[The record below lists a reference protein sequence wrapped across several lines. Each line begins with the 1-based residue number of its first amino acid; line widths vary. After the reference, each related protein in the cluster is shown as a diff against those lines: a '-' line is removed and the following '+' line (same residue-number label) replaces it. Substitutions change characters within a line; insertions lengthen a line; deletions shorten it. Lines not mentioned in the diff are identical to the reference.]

1 MQRIPESEGK
11 IHEGCLLIY
20 VAPQAIFAESLDLGA
35 FQAAYLSLLQRP
47 ADQRLIADWRLA
59 ALEPAEIAAWLKGE
73 QSCAEACVSPPS
85 LSDPLQALV
94 LDSFFNSAPDLLDA
108 YLDLELQ
115 AELAQTEVDSSYRQ
129 RLRGLLAADP
139 ILVSWRAQQQRLSV
153 SEQELQELAAEL
165 ASLQAEGQMV
175 REQLQAESQ
184 AMREKQQAE
193 VAKLLRELAESN
205 QLLTQSRAETEEQLA
220 RNGVLEQELQERVAE
235 LTRVQVEL
243 ADGHQLLTQSRAETE
258 EQRTRNE
265 VLEQEVKERVA
276 ELTKVQVELAD
287 GHQLLTQSR
296 AETEE
301 QRTRNEVLEQEVKER
316 VAELASLQAESLKVR
331 EQLQTEIQAMN
342 EQMRHVQEELEHYFF
357 AHQQAD
363 DKNKDLVDQFQ
374 SLTQQLA
381 NCRQELDKSNLR
393 IDDLEDQ
400 LQQRAV
406 ELASTQAEGQVVR
419 ELLQAE
425 LTNVQEQLAE
435 RNKLL
440 TQSRTTSEEQH
451 GRIGVL
457 EQELQ
462 RRVVELASLQ
472 AEGHVVREQLQAES
486 QAMNE
491 QLRHVQEELEHYFL
505 AHQKAEESNKNLD
518 IRYQDATQ
526 HLSDCRQELEKS
538 KLRIDE
544 LEDKLQQRDFELAS
558 IQSEGQK
565 VRELLQAE
573 LSKVQEELVEQ
584 SQLLAQSRAVT
595 QDQHGRIETLE
606 YELKQRAVEQSSTL
620 VQSQAMSEQLR
631 NVQEELEH
639 YFIKHKQAQERSND
653 LDNQVQSTTRQLVSS
668 QQQLVESHSR
678 IAVLESQVKH
688 VQEEL
693 DHYFMFSREQSDL
706 IDKQKQQQQRAV
718 QMLIRCLSGNKSAIG
733 EDLSVYHNLLKGIDQ
748 SFEVHD
754 SKLLSVDDVQTK

>member
-1 MQRIPESEGK
+1 
-11 IHEGCLLIY
+11 
-20 VAPQAIFAESLDLGA
+20 V
-35 FQAAYLSLLQRP
+35 
-47 ADQRLIADWRLA
+47 
-59 ALEPAEIAAWLKGE
+59 
-73 QSCAEACVSPPS
+73 
-85 LSDPLQALV
+85 
-94 LDSFFNSAPDLLDA
+94 
-108 YLDLELQ
+108 
-115 AELAQTEVDSSYRQ
+115 ELAD
-129 RLRGLLAADP
+129 GH
-139 ILVSWRAQQQRLSV
+139 
-153 SEQELQELAAEL
+153 
-165 ASLQAEGQMV
+165 
-175 REQLQAESQ
+175 
-184 AMREKQQAE
+184 
-193 VAKLLRELAESN
+193 
-205 QLLTQSRAETEEQLA
+205 QLLTQSRAETEEQRT
-220 RNGVLEQELQERVAE
+220 RNEVLEQEVKERVAE
-235 LTRVQVEL
+235 LSIKEVEVADGLALREQLQAELTKVQVEL

-265 VLEQEVKERVA
+265 VLEQEVKERVAELASLQAEGQALREQLQA

>member
-235 LTRVQVEL
+235 LTR
-243 ADGHQLLTQSRAETE
+243 
-258 EQRTRNE
+258 
-265 VLEQEVKERVA
+265 
-276 ELTKVQVELAD
+276 VQVELAD

>member
-1 MQRIPESEGK
+1 
-11 IHEGCLLIY
+11 
-20 VAPQAIFAESLDLGA
+20 
-35 FQAAYLSLLQRP
+35 
-47 ADQRLIADWRLA
+47 
-59 ALEPAEIAAWLKGE
+59 
-73 QSCAEACVSPPS
+73 
-85 LSDPLQALV
+85 
-94 LDSFFNSAPDLLDA
+94 
-108 YLDLELQ
+108 
-115 AELAQTEVDSSYRQ
+115 
-129 RLRGLLAADP
+129 
-139 ILVSWRAQQQRLSV
+139 
-153 SEQELQELAAEL
+153 
-165 ASLQAEGQMV
+165 
-175 REQLQAESQ
+175 
-184 AMREKQQAE
+184 
-193 VAKLLRELAESN
+193 
-205 QLLTQSRAETEEQLA
+205 
-220 RNGVLEQELQERVAE
+220 
-235 LTRVQVEL
+235 
-243 ADGHQLLTQSRAETE
+243 LLTQSRAETE

-265 VLEQEVKERVA
+265 VLEQEVKERVAELSIKEVEVADGLALREQLQA

>member
-1 MQRIPESEGK
+1 MELYWSSPFPLASELQSRLLEAGMQRIPESEGK

-235 LTRVQVEL
+235 LTR
-243 ADGHQLLTQSRAETE
+243 
-258 EQRTRNE
+258 
-265 VLEQEVKERVA
+265 
-276 ELTKVQVELAD
+276 VQVELAD